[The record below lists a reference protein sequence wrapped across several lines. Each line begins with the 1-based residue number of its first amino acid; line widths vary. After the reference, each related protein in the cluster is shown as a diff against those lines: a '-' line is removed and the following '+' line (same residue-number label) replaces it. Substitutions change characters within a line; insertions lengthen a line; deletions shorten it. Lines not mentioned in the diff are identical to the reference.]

1 MKSGLTVGH
10 TIEIIID
17 VTPDMHA
24 SFEGEVVHPVYSTVQ
39 MVYHMEWASR
49 QIILPFL
56 EEEEEG
62 MGAEVKVMHRSPAR
76 TGTRLSI
83 TATVTRMNEKGI
95 WTEIMI
101 RRKETDSIVGEGE
114 VRQVVLLKQTIA
126 KRIGTD

>member
-10 TIEIIID
+10 TLEIIID

-56 EEEEEG
+56 EEKEEG
-62 MGAEVKVMHRSPAR
+62 MGAEVKVVHRAPAR
-76 TGTRLSI
+76 TGTSLSI
-83 TATVTRMNEKGI
+83 KATVTRMNAKGI
-95 WTEIMI
+95 WTKIMI
-101 RRKETDSIVGEGE
+101 RREETDSIVGEGE
-114 VRQVVLLKQTIA
+114 VRQVVLPKQTIA
-126 KRIGTD
+126 ERIGTD

>member
-10 TIEIIID
+10 TLEIIID
-17 VTPDMHA
+17 VTHDMHA

-56 EEEEEG
+56 EEKEEG
-62 MGAEVKVMHRSPAR
+62 MGAEVKVVHRAPAR

-83 TATVTRMNEKGI
+83 TATVTRMNAKGI
-95 WTEIMI
+95 WTKIMI
-101 RRKETDSIVGEGE
+101 RREETDSIVGEGE
-114 VRQVVLLKQTIA
+114 VRQVILPKQTIA
-126 KRIGTD
+126 ERIGTD

>member
-10 TIEIIID
+10 TLEIIID

-62 MGAEVKVMHRSPAR
+62 MGAEVKVMHRLPAR

-83 TATVTRMNEKGI
+83 TATVTRMNERGI

-114 VRQVVLLKQTIA
+114 VRQVVLPKQTIA
-126 KRIGTD
+126 ERIGTD